1 MGPLQFARQFW
12 IYSLWSLEA
21 LVFMPPLTILFFGS
35 LIGLAA
41 AFVKQRPFQHPL
53 WKRSHWLVLTQL
65 LFFPAVISIGILY
78 PASGPSFQHPN
89 STASHV
95 CDALG
100 MLSLALAAFWVFRM
114 KGVRWFALCLVI
126 MLQLILL
133 GALFVAGMA
142 ISGDWL

>member
-1 MGPLQFARQFW
+1 
-12 IYSLWSLEA
+12 
-21 LVFMPPLTILFFGS
+21 
-35 LIGLAA
+35 
-41 AFVKQRPFQHPL
+41 
-53 WKRSHWLVLTQL
+53 
-65 LFFPAVISIGILY
+65 
-78 PASGPSFQHPN
+78 
-89 STASHV
+89 
-95 CDALG
+95 